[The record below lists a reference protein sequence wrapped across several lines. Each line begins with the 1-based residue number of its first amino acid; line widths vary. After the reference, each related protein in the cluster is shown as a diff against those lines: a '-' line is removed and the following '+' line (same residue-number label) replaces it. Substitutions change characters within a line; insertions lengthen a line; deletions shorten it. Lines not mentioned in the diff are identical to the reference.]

1 MALEENKTIVQDV
14 KKALAIIS
22 NYCESKENGVSCLF
36 SQDIGCDNCMLQLVS
51 PNEYK
56 DINVFAD
63 DNIRECIYET
73 LKGEQ
78 MPKEKLL
85 DIVYGKTNAK
95 KCEISKIVT
104 QMKREKIIY
113 TVKDFEWLGIN

>member
-1 MALEENKTIVQDV
+1 MTLEGNENIVQDV
-14 KKALAIIS
+14 KLH
-22 NYCESKENGVSCLF
+22 
-36 SQDIGCDNCMLQLVS
+36 
-51 PNEYK
+51 
-56 DINVFAD
+56 
-63 DNIRECIYET
+63 NIRECIYET